1 MPILTAAITTTCVK
15 CGKIDLPIMSDDR
28 GKVYVLCPACGKK
41 TANPVPD
48 DFENQKLLTTFFVC
62 TKREQKAPVSE
73 HKAPRMK
80 QTYLATQITTKKPKQ
95 KRQKP
100 KLKEAKQSVLTF

>member
-15 CGKIDLPIMSDDR
+15 CGKIDLPIMSDPR
-28 GKVYVLCPACGKK
+28 GKVYVLCPVCGKK

-73 HKAPRMK
+73 QKTPRMK
-80 QTYLATQITTKKPKQ
+80 QTYLATKLTPKKAKQ
-95 KRQKP
+95 RRI
-100 KLKEAKQSVLTF
+100 KLKETKQSVLNF